1 MTMDGA
7 AESEPVADRQFTITR
22 VYDAP
27 ARLVFLAHSRPEH
40 VRRWF
45 GPKGWPISKCEM
57 DFREGGEFHF
67 QMTSDEGEAGPPFG
81 GTYREIVPNRR
92 IVYDNGFEAPG
103 SPRFHVTVLFEE
115 FDGRTTLTV
124 TTLFDSVAMKDEYLG
139 VGMAEG
145 MQSGFDQLAD
155 VVEDLKAWELK

>member
-1 MTMDGA
+1 MEASSSAG
-7 AESEPVADRQFTITR
+7 EPVADREFIITR
-22 VYDAP
+22 VFDAP
-27 ARLVFLAHSRPEH
+27 ARLVFLAHSKPEH

-57 DFREGGEFHF
+57 DFRVGGEFHF

-81 GTYREIVPNRR
+81 GTYREIEPNRK

-103 SPRFHVTVLFEE
+103 SGRMLVTVLFEE
-115 FDGRTTLTV
+115 FGGRTHLTV
-124 TTLFDSVAMKDEYLG
+124 STVFDSVAMKEEYLG

>member
-1 MTMDGA
+1 MDIHSKT
-7 AESEPVADRQFTITR
+7 AEPLADRQFTIER

-27 ARLVFLAHSRPEH
+27 ARLLFLAHSKPEH
-40 VRRWF
+40 ISRWF

-67 QMTSDEGEAGPPFG
+67 QMTSDEGEVGPPFG
-81 GTYREIVPNRR
+81 GTYLEIVPNGK

-103 SPRFHVTVLFEE
+103 SGRFHVTVLFEE

-124 TTLFDSVAMKDEYLG
+124 TTVFESIAMKDEYLG
-139 VGMAEG
+139 LGMAEG
-145 MQSGFDQLAD
+145 MQSGFDQLVD
-155 VVEDLKAWELK
+155 VVEDLKSWETK

>member
-1 MTMDGA
+1 MDA
-7 AESEPVADRQFTITR
+7 TSKSEPVADRQFIITR

-27 ARLVFLAHSRPEH
+27 ARLVFLAHSKPEH

-57 DFREGGEFHF
+57 DFRVGGEFRF
-67 QMTSDEGEAGPPFG
+67 QMTSDEGEVGPPFG
-81 GTYREIVPNRR
+81 GTYFEIEPNRK
-92 IVYDNGFEAPG
+92 IVYDNGFEEPG
-103 SPRFHVTVLFEE
+103 SGRFRVTVLFDE

-124 TTLFDSVAMKDEYLG
+124 TTTFDTVAMKDEYLG

-145 MQSGFDQLAD
+145 MQSGFDQLGD
-155 VVEDLKAWELK
+155 VVEDLKAWESK